1 MTKIHFFQQRLLFLL
16 TLYTA
21 RSCCRRR
28 LHRRVSYHSPHYIL
42 AFSWSGAGGTHG
54 GVVRPSH
61 SHRHIFPCRYSLQ
74 RRDDRN
80 LRTNQPGGVI
90 FKRNHDVPLHMQ
102 RSQPQDTL
110 RTSSLRVASSKKKK
124 QAFEIVQVLLQPPP
138 NESMMW
144 EQNHCTQIKGHAES
158 SILYAAQVLAHG
170 CTCDGYVLHHPI
182 GVGRGDNNHETLQV
196 HITCHCNNEGI
207 SNSEESVIESSE
219 HIATATAAAAEVEA
233 AASALFHTIL
243 LHSTSMVNDHGGEWY
258 NVLVHIDGFHKSKI
272 QSTLFGR
279 QCHTDDMD
287 PISLQQCLPFFISHL
302 NQYAFHHRGSEQ
314 GHVALQLLQFFGK
327 RRVAY
332 RRFVQPESFSNNGS
346 NEERPLVPNHGG
358 RKKEIVSLLKNVLT
372 PNVVESLMD
381 YVTLIRKR
389 QWLSMNPD
397 SVDGLPSLH
406 LNLISSG
413 MPLFGNN
420 GGLGGGDGNEEAGSD
435 GNVDGRGGEGKDISF
450 EQCISEMVEILHSP
464 LYETLLPAVRQLVES
479 NTLEISDVF
488 IRNYG
493 LLDSNIK
500 NDGTADAPTLCEDD
514 EMQSPPQQKTRY
526 GLSPHYD
533 ITAYATCV
541 MALDSTAAT
550 GKNGLYTIP
559 RSEMGVSN
567 HAALREFFPL
577 NKGDGVV
584 HTFDVLH
591 GVDVDPTLNQS
602 RSSLI
607 VWFTD
612 SAAAAS
618 AGGGGGGGERVLD
631 EKKGWK
637 SPHPWLWNPS
647 NHVDEFILAL
657 ATECS
662 GNLDHENDNAN
673 DNRIDP
679 LALYLSSASQ
689 GNVFAMTQL
698 GQLCDDDQVVDQRH
712 LETMQN
718 LLKDLD
724 PSNPFL
730 TTEDCEMTSKTL
742 AAALWYHAGI
752 KGGNR
757 VAQVSLAD
765 ELMLGFMLQKKTT
778 SLDNIENSH
787 HNYQQQQQTEEDLIL
802 MASTLFTMALFQG
815 YDSSKSLLQLMDVNC
830 QRLQDNGVEI
840 PSETFFED
848 SVVKTLMLSL

>member
-1 MTKIHFFQQRLLFLL
+1 
-16 TLYTA
+16 
-21 RSCCRRR
+21 
-28 LHRRVSYHSPHYIL
+28 
-42 AFSWSGAGGTHG
+42 
-54 GVVRPSH
+54 
-61 SHRHIFPCRYSLQ
+61 
-74 RRDDRN
+74 
-80 LRTNQPGGVI
+80 
-90 FKRNHDVPLHMQ
+90 
-102 RSQPQDTL
+102 
-110 RTSSLRVASSKKKK
+110 
-124 QAFEIVQVLLQPPP
+124 
-138 NESMMW
+138 
-144 EQNHCTQIKGHAES
+144 
-158 SILYAAQVLAHG
+158 
-170 CTCDGYVLHHPI
+170 
-182 GVGRGDNNHETLQV
+182 
-196 HITCHCNNEGI
+196 
-207 SNSEESVIESSE
+207 
-219 HIATATAAAAEVEA
+219 
-233 AASALFHTIL
+233 
-243 LHSTSMVNDHGGEWY
+243 
-258 NVLVHIDGFHKSKI
+258 
-272 QSTLFGR
+272 
-279 QCHTDDMD
+279 
-287 PISLQQCLPFFISHL
+287 
-302 NQYAFHHRGSEQ
+302 
-314 GHVALQLLQFFGK
+314 
-327 RRVAY
+327 VAY
-332 RRFVQPESFSNNGS
+332 RRFQPESSSNDGS
-346 NEERPLVPNHGG
+346 SEERPLVPNHGG

-389 QWLSMNPD
+389 QWLSINLD

-420 GGLGGGDGNEEAGSD
+420 GGLGGADGNEEVGSD
-435 GNVDGRGGEGKDISF
+435 GNVDDSGREGKDISF
-450 EQCISEMVEILHSP
+450 ERCISEMVEILHSP

-493 LLDSNIK
+493 LLDSIEK
-500 NDGTADAPTLCEDD
+500 DLPLCEDD
-514 EMQSPPQQKTRY
+514 EMQLPPQQKTRY

-541 MALDSTAAT
+541 MALDSTAAK

-577 NKGDGVV
+577 DKGDGVV

-612 SAAAAS
+612 SAAAA
-618 AGGGGGGGERVLD
+618 GGGGVGGERVLD

-662 GNLDHENDNAN
+662 GNLDHDNDDAN

-730 TTEDCEMTSKTL
+730 PTEGCEMTSKTL

-757 VAQVSLAD
+757 VALVSLAD
-765 ELMLGFMLQKKTT
+765 ELMLGFMLQKKTA
-778 SLDNIENSH
+778 SLDKIDNSH
-787 HNYQQQQQTEEDLIL
+787 HNYQQQQQKEEDLIL